1 MPLILKNEVFPE
13 GFFCKCEEICI
24 AVFFAVWQNYL
35 TLSLSSLVVFTTNI
49 ASKVSYLI
57 YVFFSCFFTEA
68 VQSINSEIHDQEFW
82 RLCE

>member
-1 MPLILKNEVFPE
+1 MKFSLKD
-13 GFFCKCEEICI
+13 FFVNVKKS
-24 AVFFAVWQNYL
+24 ALRYFFAVWQNHL

-49 ASKVSYLI
+49 ASQISYLI